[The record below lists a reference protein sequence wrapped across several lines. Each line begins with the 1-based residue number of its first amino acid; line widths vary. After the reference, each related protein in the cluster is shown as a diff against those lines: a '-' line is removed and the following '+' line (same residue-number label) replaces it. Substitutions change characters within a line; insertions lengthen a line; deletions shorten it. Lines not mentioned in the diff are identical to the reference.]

1 MSQVTNDRLSRWLR
15 PSPAM
20 VVAAIALLASTAGV
34 SYAAVQVT
42 GANVKNASL
51 IGRDLKDNTVTS
63 NDVKDRSLLARDFKR
78 GQLRAGPQGP
88 AAQQGR
94 QGPAG
99 QQGPQGPAGQQG
111 PQGPA
116 GQQGTTGAPGSA
128 RAYGEVQINAS
139 GNFALVP
146 GTTKNVVGLTQPGGS
161 HACIQ
166 LASSIDAATAIT
178 VATANLYSGGQATSD
193 TQVDVARPLALC
205 ANGPSNVV
213 EILTLTPDGGAEK
226 RAFMFAVM

>member
-51 IGRDLKDNTVTS
+51 TGRDLKNNTVTS

-88 AAQQGR
+88 AAQQGL
-94 QGPAG
+94 
-99 QQGPQGPAGQQG
+99 QGPAGQQG